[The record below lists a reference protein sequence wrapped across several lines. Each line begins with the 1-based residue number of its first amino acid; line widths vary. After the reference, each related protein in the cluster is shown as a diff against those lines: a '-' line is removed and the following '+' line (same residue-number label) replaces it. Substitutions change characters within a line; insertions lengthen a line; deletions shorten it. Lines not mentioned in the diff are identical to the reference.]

1 MIIFFLSPEEM
12 FEFPPSIDA
21 SLWPD
26 RNAAAYNEQV
36 QEALVH
42 RRIEA
47 DDEEL
52 LAALVGAM
60 HFDTRKDGFG
70 GLVLRHVF
78 CFFLF
83 KNLFA
88 MRPWVPP

>member
-1 MIIFFLSPEEM
+1 M
-12 FEFPPSIDA
+12 FEFPPSMEA
-21 SLWPD
+21 SLWDD

-36 QEALVH
+36 QEALVQ
-42 RRIEA
+42 RRLEA
-47 DDEEL
+47 GDGGL

-78 CFFLF
+78 VFSFVC
-83 KNLFA
+83 FA
-88 MRPWVPP
+88 MRP